1 MSISKHQKYKNAIF
15 KKNWPFTVLLCETK
29 GIEYQICMYIY
40 IYMHLF
46 LQCFL
51 QREMMLIFSETGKN
65 DYHQICYHL
74 RHIARFQMK

>member
-1 MSISKHQKYKNAIF
+1 
-15 KKNWPFTVLLCETK
+15 
-29 GIEYQICMYIY
+29 
-40 IYMHLF
+40 MHLF

-74 RHIARFQMK
+74 RHSSISNEITKNQKLSIYF